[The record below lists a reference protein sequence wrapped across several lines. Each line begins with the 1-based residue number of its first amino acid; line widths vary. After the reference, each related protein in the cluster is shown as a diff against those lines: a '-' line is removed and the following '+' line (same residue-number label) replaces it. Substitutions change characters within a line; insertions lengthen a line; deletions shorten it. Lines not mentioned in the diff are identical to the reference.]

1 MIKSVKSQQHLP
13 FPIVHMWNKKILYI
27 CDHFS
32 FTAIFTLQY
41 LHKFKDFLRYKIVT
55 LNADDLAFWHLQ
67 GPAVQRL

>member
-1 MIKSVKSQQHLP
+1 
-13 FPIVHMWNKKILYI
+13 MWNKKILYI